1 MRQLLPQLFQ
11 LLKAN
16 RGRVVSESGQAAVLL
31 PLDRPRQAPPALI
44 VDLRGNGGG
53 IDVGNEIVKRLVTS
67 DLRISTGKRFVRY
80 RRTPENLAPFLDTR
94 DPSFKNWDAAV
105 NLAQP

>member
-1 MRQLLPQLFQ
+1 MFRNPDRLPYYF
-11 LLKAN
+11 
-16 RGRVVSESGQAAVLL
+16 RWIDRVK
-31 PLDRPRQAPPALI
+31 PPPALI

-67 DLRISTGKRFVRY
+67 DLRVSTGKRFVRY